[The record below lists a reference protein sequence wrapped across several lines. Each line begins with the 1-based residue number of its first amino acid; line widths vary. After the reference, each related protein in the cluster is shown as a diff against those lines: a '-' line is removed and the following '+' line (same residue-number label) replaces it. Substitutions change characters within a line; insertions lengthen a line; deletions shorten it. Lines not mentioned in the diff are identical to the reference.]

1 MFAGTPQSSAKP
13 LLADESG
20 TVDPED
26 RPLTRVPL
34 ARVRWENPI
43 VSGICTLPPM
53 LEDKAELF
61 YSREEENMNRVSV
74 TLESGLIKCVG
85 GVTVWVAC
93 CYLLLG
99 GVRCMLH
106 GNCTVDSG

>member
-1 MFAGTPQSSAKP
+1 
-13 LLADESG
+13 
-20 TVDPED
+20 
-26 RPLTRVPL
+26 
-34 ARVRWENPI
+34 
-43 VSGICTLPPM
+43 
-53 LEDKAELF
+53 
-61 YSREEENMNRVSV
+61 MNRVSV

>member
-1 MFAGTPQSSAKP
+1 MFVGTPQSSAKP

-20 TVDPED
+20 MVDPED
-26 RPLTRVPL
+26 RPLTHVPL
-34 ARVRWENPI
+34 GRVRWENPI
-43 VSGICTLPPM
+43 VSDIFTLPPM

-61 YSREEENMNRVSV
+61 YSREEENRNRVSV

-106 GNCTVDSG
+106 GNCTMDSG

>member
-1 MFAGTPQSSAKP
+1 MFTTSSAKP

-20 TVDPED
+20 TLDPED
-26 RPLTRVPL
+26 RPLT
-34 ARVRWENPI
+34 RVRWENPI
-43 VSGICTLPPM
+43 VSGVCTLPPV
-53 LEDKAELF
+53 LENRTELF
-61 YSREEENMNRVSV
+61 YSREEENMNRVSL

-99 GVRCMLH
+99 GVRCMYE
-106 GNCTVDSG
+106 GNCGVGTG